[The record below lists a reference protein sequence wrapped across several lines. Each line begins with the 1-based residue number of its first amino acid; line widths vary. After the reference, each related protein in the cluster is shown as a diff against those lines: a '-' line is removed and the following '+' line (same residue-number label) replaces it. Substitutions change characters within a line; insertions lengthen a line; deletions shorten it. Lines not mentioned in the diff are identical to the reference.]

1 MVEKAFLTDSRR
13 DVLEGNADDLTEQS
27 LRNAKSRIRV
37 RARLALAE
45 LIEVAESEEIDQTE
59 VFEPDDIAQLL
70 QALLTAKNP
79 DHIEGADEVAGGLI
93 SQDDYTDD
101 FRAYSDRLQ
110 NQMGKLILEPP
121 ESGE

>member
-1 MVEKAFLTDSRR
+1 MVENAFLTDSRR
-13 DVLEGNADDLTEQS
+13 DVLKGNADDLKEQS

-45 LIEVAESEEIDQTE
+45 LIEVAHSEEIDQTE
-59 VFEPDDIAQLL
+59 VFEPDEIFRLL
-70 QALLTAKNP
+70 NELLSPNDP
-79 DHIEGADEVAGGLI
+79 DHIDGTDEVVGGLI

-110 NQMGKLILEPP
+110 AQMSKLVLEPP
-121 ESGE
+121 ESDE